1 MRLRANIQQ
10 TLDAMRAKGDV
21 KQEDVDKVIDM
32 AIMNYGRIMTEGWW
46 DNIAVQKP
54 TAAMS
59 PRELEL
65 LATPREAP
73 GELYGQR
80 VIRVLDKNGMEK
92 FVPAIINVT
101 M

>member
-1 MRLRANIQQ
+1 M
-10 TLDAMRAKGDV
+10 V
-21 KQEDVDKVIDM
+21 
-32 AIMNYGRIMTEGWW
+32 EGWW
-46 DNIAVQKP
+46 DTWEVQKP

-80 VIRVLDKNGMEK
+80 VIRVLDKNGLER

-101 M
+101 MSDKTVVPITYWQKQRLDQEAGRELNDDELRKALEGDSRK